1 MYVIF
6 IHVSGIALLEILFY
20 FYYIGPIES
29 ELLKSSMRHIAVN
42 QVDQYNVH
50 YNITAIDNTEFAEK
64 LKQEDQV
71 AKKDR
76 EESNY
81 DLYLKAI
88 DYWCILL
95 TITVFVTILQFYF
108 RYIKNKNK
116 KIVRVDSGHGLQLMP
131 IRLRLDSRGSDD
143 LDLNIIDND
152 DSDDSNNTNVIR
164 ANLNQNIEQSYSNED
179 AEPPRQS
186 LFDINNNDYI
196 ILKKKLTIKRALK
209 KIFYYILFISLVL
222 AFEYCFFQYIV
233 LNYEPL
239 SDNELQYIIYK
250 ELIKDV
256 SNK

>member
-29 ELLKSSMRHIAVN
+29 ELLKNSMRHIAIN
-42 QVDQYNVH
+42 QIDEYNVH
-50 YNITAIDNTEFAEK
+50 YNITAIDNTEYAEK
-64 LKQEDQV
+64 IKEQDKA

-81 DLYLKAI
+81 NLYLKAI

-95 TITVFVTILQFYF
+95 AITVFITILQFYF
-108 RYIKNKNK
+108 RYIKNRNK

-131 IRLRLDSRGSDD
+131 VRVRLDSRESDE

-152 DSDDSNNTNVIR
+152 GNDDSNSIDIIH
-164 ANLNQNIEQSYSNED
+164 ANLNQNIEQSYTNED
-179 AEPPRQS
+179 LEQPRRS

-196 ILKKKLTIKRALK
+196 ILKKKFTIKRALK
-209 KIFYYILFISLVL
+209 KIFYYIVFISLVL

-233 LNYEPL
+233 LSYEPL

-256 SNK
+256 SDN